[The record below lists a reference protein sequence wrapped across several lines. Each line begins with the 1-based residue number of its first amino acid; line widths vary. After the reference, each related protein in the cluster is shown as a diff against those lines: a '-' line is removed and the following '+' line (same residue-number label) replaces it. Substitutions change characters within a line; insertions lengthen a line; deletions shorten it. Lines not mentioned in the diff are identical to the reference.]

1 MPRAAPGTAWRSID
15 ARTISCRACI
25 SFISTS
31 RCCAD
36 GLPSRRLHHRP
47 PSGGHLG
54 ADFLLS
60 AWLELRGEG
69 APEDQS
75 YGSIHLH
82 EPSDRTDWCVGT
94 LEMFRRNS
102 MVGGG

>member
-15 ARTISCRACI
+15 ALTISCRACI

-36 GLPSRRLHHRP
+36 GLQSRRLHRRP
-47 PSGGHLG
+47 PSGGPLG
-54 ADFLLS
+54 ADLLFS

-75 YGSIHLH
+75 YGSIYLH
-82 EPSDRTDWCVGT
+82 EPPGPTDWGVDT
-94 LEMFRRNS
+94 LEMFRI
-102 MVGGG
+102 